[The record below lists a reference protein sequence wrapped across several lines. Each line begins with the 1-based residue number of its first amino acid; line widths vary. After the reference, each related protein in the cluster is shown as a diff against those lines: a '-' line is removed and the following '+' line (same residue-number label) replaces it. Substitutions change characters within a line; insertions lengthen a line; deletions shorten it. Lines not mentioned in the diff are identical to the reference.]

1 MVYQATRSKVEF
13 YFQPCPCS
21 WPTAGF
27 YGGGYYAPPG
37 YGAPGYDAFKALKK
51 DKKQKKKD
59 KKGKK
64 PKSADERKQWKEQK
78 KAKKT
83 QRVHLLV
90 SFSCHL
96 ASLTSAHR
104 NPLLLPLVLS
114 LAISTKTLWITFNKP
129 TCLLLLPLKVPRL
142 KQLQSNGLTP
152 ANKSECLHPMQ
163 LRFFF
168 LLYTNF
174 IYYTEDWKF
183 GGLRSL
189 KLCRG
194 PKNITESFTVVTA
207 TLFWM
212 YTICWSLHFFTLLD
226 LSSWW
231 ASLGFALLA
240 RRAYDTRWSR
250 NCCVQNGWIRRTLR
264 GVSKRLCSLHS
275 FCNVFIRMPVQHREV
290 EGFESEMFLSYFP
303 LGIQILQGLSEV
315 VLV

>member
-1 MVYQATRSKVEF
+1 MPSSFTYK
-13 YFQPCPCS
+13 CP
-21 WPTAGF
+21 
-27 YGGGYYAPPG
+27 
-37 YGAPGYDAFKALKK
+37 
-51 DKKQKKKD
+51 Q
-59 KKGKK
+59 
-64 PKSADERKQWKEQK
+64 KSAVAATCTQFGNFNQNLVNNIQQANMPSTVAAEGPQAKTVAEQWTNAGQQE
-78 KAKKT
+78 
-83 QRVHLLV
+83 
-90 SFSCHL
+90 
-96 ASLTSAHR
+96 
-104 NPLLLPLVLS
+104 
-114 LAISTKTLWITFNKP
+114 W
-129 TCLLLLPLKVPRL
+129 VPA
-142 KQLQSNGLTP
+142 P
-152 ANKSECLHPMQ
+152 YAVAV
-163 LRFFF
+163 FF